1 MVIIKKKTLDN
12 FALQHAD
19 ALVPLKLWYQTT
31 RKANWSSFTDVKKDF
46 PSADYVGNE
55 RYVFN
60 IKGNAY
66 RLVAVIRFKIRTV
79 FIKLIGTHAEYDK
92 IDVTTVNDF

>member
-1 MVIIKKKTLDN
+1 
-12 FALQHAD
+12 
-19 ALVPLKLWYQTT
+19 
-31 RKANWSSFTDVKKDF
+31 VKKDF

-79 FIKLIGTHAEYDK
+79 FILARTPN
-92 IDVTTVNDF
+92 TTK